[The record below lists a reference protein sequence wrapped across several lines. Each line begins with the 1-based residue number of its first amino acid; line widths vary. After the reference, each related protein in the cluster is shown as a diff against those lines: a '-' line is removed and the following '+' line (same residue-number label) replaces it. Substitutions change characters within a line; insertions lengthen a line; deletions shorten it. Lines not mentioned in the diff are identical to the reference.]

1 MRREE
6 TSSQWIEPAE
16 QQPTAM
22 EAAKERRERRAADE
36 GDAVQLPTE
45 TSPYVRYEDLEDYK
59 MRGYGAQG
67 HLPVSA
73 VPHGGSGTDAPTVPG
88 VPVARPKGCDD
99 VQPQPQP
106 QRGAGKDDGGD
117 ASTDVINRHGVP

>member
-1 MRREE
+1 
-6 TSSQWIEPAE
+6 
-16 QQPTAM
+16 M
-22 EAAKERRERRAADE
+22 EATKERRRQQQQRREAAGE

-45 TSPYVRYEDLEDYK
+45 TSPYVQYKDLEDYK

-67 HLPVSA
+67 HLPVSD

-88 VPVARPKGCDD
+88 TAVPVAKPKRLDD
-99 VQPQPQP
+99 VEP
-106 QRGAGKDDGGD
+106 QRDLGEGKDASRRGD